1 MDFLQILDLPLQP
14 GGLVEWTPV
23 LHGSAELSADPR
35 PTSHNHE
42 QHLRDALDYQAIT
55 GHTGGRE
62 AWLGVSIEFDEPLS
76 IPAIRLALAA
86 WIDRHEVLR
95 SHVLGSKTP
104 GADGT
109 RAGFRRV
116 TAPPGS
122 VSVAMT
128 RVGWYHDETLLVE
141 QLAGWFDRGTA
152 PVWWPAYR
160 FATVGRGDSFTL
172 LFAGDHSLLDG
183 YSLVMSVPE
192 LRAYYR
198 DAVVEAG
205 RRAPDS
211 PALELPPAHT
221 VGSYVDY
228 SGVEREAAD
237 LADGDHPAVQAWASF
252 LADGMPRY
260 PRLPT
265 SAPLT
270 DHPHRPPDH
279 AHGFAASGFEGGSDS
294 AAGLEPQHSYYALLA
309 DDATTEEFTAVC
321 AAAGTTLFAGVMAG
335 LALASCERLVAAGAA
350 GPTTDPP
357 SRFRAVLPRHT
368 RSEPQWQSA
377 LGWFV
382 SLSPFDL
389 DIAGAKSFS
398 EMAQRAA
405 AELRRGRIG
414 ASLPLLRVDEILGST
429 ESPQF
434 AISYLDTR
442 SSPGAEHDDAG
453 GARVLRSHR
462 YAEEEVYLW
471 VNRTPAGL
479 RVSARY
485 PSALD
490 EDVRG
495 LCAAFAKVIEDVGRT
510 AGQHIGA

>member
-1 MDFLQILDLPLQP
+1 MDFLQILDLPLRP

-23 LHGSAELSADPR
+23 LHGSAQLSADPR

-95 SHVLGSKTP
+95 SHVLESKT
-104 GADGT
+104 ARTDGI
-109 RAGFRRV
+109 GGGLRRV

-122 VSVAMT
+122 VSVTMT

-160 FATVGRGDSFTL
+160 FATVGREASFTL

-192 LRAYYR
+192 LRAHYQA
-198 DAVVEAG
+198 AVVEVG
-205 RRAPDS
+205 RRGPDV
-211 PALELPPAHT
+211 PLPELSPAHT
-221 VGSYVDY
+221 VGSYIDY
-228 SGVEREAAD
+228 SGIEREEAD
-237 LADGDHPAVQAWASF
+237 RADADHPAVRAWAAF

-260 PRLPT
+260 PRLPDG
-265 SAPLT
+265 APLPEHT
-270 DHPHRPPDH
+270 HRLPEH
-279 AHGFAASGFEGGSDS
+279 AHGFAASGFEGGADS
-294 AAGLEPQHSYYALLA
+294 AAGLEPQSSYYALLA

-335 LALASCERLVAAGAA
+335 LALASCERLIAAGDV
-350 GPTTDPP
+350 GPAQDPP
-357 SRFRAVLPRHT
+357 TRFRAVLPRHT
-368 RSEPQWQSA
+368 RNEPQWLFA

-389 DIAGAKSFS
+389 DIAGAASFS

-405 AELRRGRIG
+405 AELRRGRVG
-414 ASLPLLRVDEILGST
+414 ASLPLLRVDELLGST

-462 YAEEEVYLW
+462 YADEEVYLW
-471 VNRTPAGL
+471 INRTPAGL
-479 RVSARY
+479 RVSARH

-495 LCAAFAKVIEDVGRT
+495 LCAAFAKVIEDVVTR
-510 AGQHIGA
+510 H